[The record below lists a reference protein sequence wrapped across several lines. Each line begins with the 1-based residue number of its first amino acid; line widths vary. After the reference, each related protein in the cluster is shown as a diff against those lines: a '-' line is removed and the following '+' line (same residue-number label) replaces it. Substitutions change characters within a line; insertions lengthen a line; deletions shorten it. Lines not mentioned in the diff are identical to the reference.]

1 METHW
6 RYTTPTRN
14 TYAALYAACE
24 QEGFVLEPTDRPC
37 ADVTCYCLNSL
48 NVRDLAPE
56 MAEADCITIAG
67 GPHATACWRQVTDY
81 ADYVVVGEGEY
92 LLPELLSR
100 IRDGRPV
107 SLPGIATR
115 DTCIPPASTVILDA
129 YPAFSRMKGY
139 VEISRGCPFS
149 CAYCQTP
156 RIFGTV
162 IRHRS
167 VESIVKYASRYRDAR
182 FVTPNAFAYGSDGTR
197 PHPGR
202 LRELLSA
209 LRNTIYFGT
218 FPSEVRPEFITEETL
233 GLVTRYCANTAI
245 QFGAQSGSNAVLQR
259 IGRGHT
265 VEDVVAAVELC
276 TGAGLTPVVDI
287 IVGFPFE
294 SDDDQRATAD
304 LVRWIS
310 RYGKIH
316 AHSFLPLPGTPLAQS
331 APRPLSRDLSR
342 LLGSLALGGKLTGSW
357 RSLEI
362 GFSHPAAD

>member
-1 METHW
+1 MKVNW
-6 RYTTPTRN
+6 RYTTSTRN

-24 QEGFVLEPTDRPC
+24 REGFSLEPADGPR
-37 ADVTCYCLNSL
+37 ADVTCYSLNSL

-56 MAEADCITIAG
+56 MAEAECITVAG
-67 GPHATACWRQVTDY
+67 GPHATACWRQVTRY
-81 ADYVVVGEGEY
+81 ADYVIVGEGEY

-100 IRDGRPV
+100 IRDGDPV

-115 DTCIPPASTVILDA
+115 EGLTPPASTVILDA

-162 IRHRS
+162 MRHRS
-167 VESIVKYASRYRDAR
+167 VESIVRYASRYRHAR
-182 FVTPNAFAYGSDGTR
+182 FVSPNALAYGSDGR
-197 PHPGR
+197 CPHPAR
-202 LRELLSA
+202 IRELLSA
-209 LRNTIYFGT
+209 LSNTVYFGT

-233 GLVTRYCANTAI
+233 GLVTRYCANTGI
-245 QFGAQSGSNAVLQR
+245 QFGAQSGSDAVLER

-265 VEDVVAAVELC
+265 TADVVAAVDRC
-276 TGAGLTPVVDI
+276 TEAGLTPVVDI

-294 SDDDQRATAD
+294 SDEDQRMTAD
-304 LVRWIS
+304 LVRWIA
-310 RYGKIH
+310 RHGKIH
-316 AHSFLPLPGTPLAQS
+316 AHSFLPLPGTPLARS
-331 APRPLSRDLSR
+331 TPRPLSRELSH
-342 LLGSLALGGKLTGSW
+342 LLGSLALRGKLTGSW

-362 GFSHPAAD
+362 GFSRLPPE